1 MASFMVSQ
9 RLSFF
14 FTIMVMTLLSLMAIL
29 LSTSSTTTAVRSYTL
44 EQPPVG
50 VDYDSY
56 DLRAASDQT
65 SGTSSNPPGPPHSLQ
80 AVGKGRGEPPNS
92 GPSHRGN
99 KAPTFTPS
107 KH

>member
-1 MASFMVSQ
+1 MASFSAQ
-9 RLSFF
+9 RPFFF

-29 LSTSSTTTAVRSYTL
+29 STSSTTAVRSYTL
-44 EQPPVG
+44 EQPSPVG
-50 VDYDSY
+50 VDYDDTF
-56 DLRAASDQT
+56 DLRAASDQIAS
-65 SGTSSNPPGPPHSLQ
+65 SGTPPGPPRALQ